1 MYWLIGSLIIIAM
14 MGVLAVA
21 DSMAIPTSS
30 SLMDILNTPI
40 LSLSLIIFAIILMV
54 IAQFNVPSAK
64 PSHLSQHTA
73 GLSLRNPS
81 YNISHKSKLFFRILT
96 HVLVAVLAIGLIVGS
111 ALQALIS
118 HQQAELTEITEPMR
132 VQALVTIE
140 GISDSVYDVATDSG
154 YRQVA
159 VISDISPLVSALAV
173 EDLDAMTSN
182 FLIDENNSLSNNR
195 LYENNSNNNNNNGKD
210 GTYRVLLNGYPK
222 NSSKQ
227 SSKKNLDNNP
237 FDRLNYLQPGD
248 QLFMSLALAPLATSE
263 QALSNPSG
271 FDSYRWL
278 RGRHI
283 DGVAN
288 ILTVG
293 TSNVTNTEVSKP
305 AFASS
310 SYLQRFQT
318 YINQGRWQLRQ
329 HFYQDWSTQTTA
341 AQQAKA
347 VTLSLL
353 TGDRSLINRDTK
365 DLYQLAGI
373 SHLLAISG
381 THVLFLAIMLAGAAV
396 LLFDRLWPRIYR
408 YVPRWQVR
416 WWVMIAAAFIYAL
429 FTGFDVPAART
440 AWMLFAIG
448 LVRLTLLPVSRMRV
462 LFALAVLMAWLDPYV
477 LWQAGYWLSFIAVA
491 LLLKYD
497 DASYTQSAV
506 ISETAS
512 AHSASIVETAFK
524 RVWIIGK
531 RVFKLQFWL
540 FITLL
545 PITLLLFGKASLWGL
560 VINLFAIGLFGWVIV
575 PLNLLAGLCYLLSP
589 AIADSIW
596 LLVSAI
602 VAKLHELIT
611 WLTSLPAL
619 SEAWLYTP
627 VNVAILLMVLLSM
640 LPWLLPRGFISRW
653 LALPPLTLLMMT
665 VYANQQSLTTIPT
678 LYILPTGDPYIS
690 AALLQYPVA
699 NNKQSSTTDTHKT
712 NISWLFL
719 SDHRPNAARTMPSN
733 LTANKLSMTLAQQLG
748 SLSVDTLEGMA
759 VQSSSAGLTET
770 LTTDKKYLASNASTN
785 ASASELLP
793 LTVFQLN
800 QRLPISQY
808 WQAGRSD
815 HWSAFQQAYKVTS
828 QSKDITNISVQRCEQ
843 GKTWQLGN
851 GDLSIQALTGWSNI
865 DSPSVWDCTVAIDAS
880 LPIRVLKYNAAD
892 PLKSIPATAQTLTSS
907 SQPPTHQVN
916 MPQARLILN
925 ADTHQRIWQM
935 WTLLCPVEIP
945 EQPRTFRNVTW
956 LGHSTSQITNDV
968 INHQTINEMI
978 TYDDKMPE
986 ATLFL
991 NAAVDTTNMTP

>member
-21 DSMAIPTSS
+21 DSMAISTSS
-30 SLMDILNTPI
+30 SLMDILNTPT
-40 LSLSLIIFAIILMV
+40 LSFSLIIFAIILIV

-73 GLSLRNPS
+73 GISSRNPS
-81 YNISHKSKLFFRILT
+81 YNTSHKSKLFFRILT
-96 HVLVAVLAIGLIVGS
+96 HVLVAVLAIGLIIGS

-182 FLIDENNSLSNNR
+182 FLIDENNSLSNNN
-195 LYENNSNNNNNNGKD
+195 LYKNNSNNSKD
-210 GTYRVLLNGYPK
+210 VTYRVLLNGYPK
-222 NSSKQ
+222 SPSKQ

-237 FDRLNYLQPGD
+237 FDRLNYLQPED
-248 QLFMSLALAPLATSE
+248 QLFMSLAFAPLATSE

-293 TSNVTNTEVSKP
+293 TSNFTNTEVSKP

-396 LLFDRLWPRIYR
+396 LLFDRLWPKVYR

-448 LVRLTLLPVSRMRV
+448 LVRLTLLPVSTMRV

-506 ISETAS
+506 VSETAS
-512 AHSASIVETAFK
+512 AHNASVVETAFK

-640 LPWLLPRGFISRW
+640 LPWLLPRGFISRL

-690 AALLQYPVA
+690 AALLQYPVT
-699 NNKQSSTTDTHKT
+699 NNKQSSTTDTHKN

-719 SDHRPNAARTMPSN
+719 SDHRPNVARTMPSN
-733 LTANKLSMTLAQQLG
+733 LTAHKLSMTLAQQLG
-748 SLSVDTLEGMA
+748 SLSVDTLEGMV

-770 LTTDKKYLASNASTN
+770 LTTDKTYLASNAS
-785 ASASELLP
+785 ALLP

-815 HWSAFQQAYKVTS
+815 RRSAFQQAYKVTS
-828 QSKDITNISVQRCEQ
+828 QPKDMTNISVQRCEQ

-851 GDLSIQALTGWSNI
+851 GDLSIQALTGWSKI
-865 DSPSVWDCTVAIDAS
+865 DSPSVWDCTVAIDAN

-892 PLKSIPATAQTLTSS
+892 PLKSTPATAQTLTSS
-907 SQPPTHQVN
+907 SHPSTHQSN
-916 MPQARLILN
+916 MPQARVILN

-935 WTLLCPVEIP
+935 WRLLCPVEPP

-968 INHQTINEMI
+968 ISRQTITEMI

-991 NAAVDTTNMTP
+991 NPAVDTTNITP

>member
-64 PSHLSQHTA
+64 PSHFSQHTA
-73 GLSLRNPS
+73 DLSSHNTS
-81 YNISHKSKLFFRILT
+81 YKSKLFFRILT
-96 HVLVAVLAIGLIVGS
+96 HVLVAVLAIGLIIGS

-195 LYENNSNNNNNNGKD
+195 LYENNSNNNNGKD
-210 GTYRVLLNGYPK
+210 GTYRVLLNAYPK

-248 QLFMSLALAPLATSE
+248 QLFMSLALAPLVTSE

-283 DGVAN
+283 DGIAN

-305 AFASS
+305 AFSSS

-396 LLFDRLWPRIYR
+396 LLFDRLWQRIYR

-448 LVRLTLLPVSRMRV
+448 LVRLTLLPVSTMRV

-506 ISETAS
+506 ISKTAS
-512 AHSASIVETAFK
+512 AHNASVVETAFNHI
-524 RVWIIGK
+524 WIIVK

-560 VINLFAIGLFGWVIV
+560 IINLFAIGLFGWVIV

-596 LLVSAI
+596 LLVSTI

-665 VYANQQSLTTIPT
+665 VYANQQSLTTIST

-690 AALLQYPVA
+690 AALLQYPVV
-699 NNKQSSTTDTHKT
+699 NNEQSSTTNTHKT

-733 LTANKLSMTLAQQLG
+733 LKANKLSMTLAQQLG
-748 SLSVDTLEGMA
+748 SLSVDTLEGMV

-770 LTTDKKYLASNASTN
+770 LTTDKKYLASNAS
-785 ASASELLP
+785 ALLP

-851 GDLSIQALTGWSNI
+851 GDLSIQALTGWSKI
-865 DSPSVWDCTVAIDAS
+865 DSLSVWDCTVAIDAS

-892 PLKSIPATAQTLTSS
+892 PLKSTPATAQTLTSS
-907 SQPPTHQVN
+907 SQPPTHQAN

-935 WTLLCPVEIP
+935 WTLLCPVEPP

-956 LGHSTSQITNDV
+956 VGHSTSQITAKV
-968 INHQTINEMI
+968 ISRQTINEMI
-978 TYDDKMPE
+978 TYDGKMPE
-986 ATLFL
+986 ATLSL
-991 NAAVDTTNMTP
+991 NPAVDTTNTTP

>member
-40 LSLSLIIFAIILMV
+40 LSLSLIIFAIILIV

-73 GLSLRNPS
+73 GLSSRNPS
-81 YNISHKSKLFFRILT
+81 YNTSHKSKLFFRILT
-96 HVLVAVLAIGLIVGS
+96 HVLVAVLALGLIIGS
-111 ALQALIS
+111 ALQALIG

-154 YRQVA
+154 YRQVV

-210 GTYRVLLNGYPK
+210 GKYRVLLNAYPK

-237 FDRLNYLQPGD
+237 FDRSNYLQPGD

-381 THVLFLAIMLAGAAV
+381 THVLFLAIMLSGAAV

-448 LVRLTLLPVSRMRV
+448 LVRLTLLPVSTMRV

-506 ISETAS
+506 ISKTAS
-512 AHSASIVETAFK
+512 AHNASLVETAFK

-690 AALLQYPVA
+690 AALLQYPVT
-699 NNKQSSTTDTHKT
+699 NNKQSSTTDTHKK

-719 SDHRPNAARTMPSN
+719 SDHRHNAARTMPSN
-733 LTANKLSMTLAQQLG
+733 LTANKLAMTLAQQLG
-748 SLSVDTLEGMA
+748 SLSVDTLEGIV
-759 VQSSSAGLTET
+759 VQSSSAGLTDT
-770 LTTDKKYLASNASTN
+770 LTTDKKYLASN

-800 QRLPISQY
+800 QHLPISQY

-815 HWSAFQQAYKVTS
+815 RWSAFQQAYKVTS
-828 QSKDITNISVQRCEQ
+828 QPKDMTNISVQRCEQ

-851 GDLSIQALTGWSNI
+851 GDLSIQALTGWSKI

-880 LPIRVLKYNAAD
+880 LPITVLKYNAAD

-907 SQPPTHQVN
+907 SQPPTHQAN

-935 WTLLCPVEIP
+935 WTLLCSVEP
-945 EQPRTFRNVTW
+945 LEQPRTFRNVTW
-956 LGHSTSQITNDV
+956 LGHSTSQITAEV
-968 INHQTINEMI
+968 INRQTINEMI

-986 ATLFL
+986 ATLSL